1 QGGGTSG
8 GLQMLGGAAEV
19 AGALIAAPT
28 CATGWACFAVGY
40 VGFSGIDNTTNGYR
54 SLLGEVSP
62 TIGGRAFQMLGFSEG
77 TAEFVYGLTQL
88 GAGVK
93 VGSGGAKLTED
104 YSPGKILGTEG
115 VPPSGNL
122 YPGGSVNGGG
132 SAFIPPASIPYQPKG
147 AVILQGDAPVCG
159 PACAAMTI
167 SDETGNSVSLES
179 AIGLFENGIRS
190 SGVNAE
196 EISKVLNNSGI
207 TNSVNAN
214 MFPAQLDQALEK
226 GKSVIVN
233 IPVAPG
239 QGHFVIFDKIEDVDG
254 VKYYMTRDPFKGPRG
269 VRKDLLENAMKLGAN
284 SIVVGD

>member
-1 QGGGTSG
+1 
-8 GLQMLGGAAEV
+8 MLGGAAEV
-19 AGALIAAPT
+19 AGAFVAAPT
-28 CATGWACFAVGY
+28 CTTVFGCFAVGY

-54 SLLGEVSP
+54 SLLGQVSP
-62 TIGGRAFQMLGFSEG
+62 TIGGRAFQTLGFSEG
-77 TAEFVYGLTQL
+77 TAEFLYGLTQL

-93 VGSGGAKLTED
+93 VGSGGAKLTGD

-115 VPPSGNL
+115 ASPPGKI
-122 YPGGSVNGGG
+122 YPGGSINGADSTLG
-132 SAFIPPASIPYQPKG
+132 PPASIPYQPKG
-147 AVILQGDAPVCG
+147 AIILQGNAPVCG

-179 AIGLFENGIRS
+179 AIGRFENGIRS
-190 SGVNAE
+190 GGVNAN
-196 EISKVLNNSGI
+196 EISKVLNDSGI

-226 GKSVIVN
+226 GNSVIVN

-239 QGHFVIFDKIEDVDG
+239 QGHFVIFDKIQDVDG

-269 VRKDLLENAMKLGAN
+269 VRKDLLENAIKLGAN
-284 SIVVGD
+284 SIVIGD